1 MHTSLGAK
9 VEVEATLRPDG
20 EADPSAARPLRSG
33 DSPMSPALCDRC
45 SGRPSRSAAAAA
57 LLNCLQDSGQ
67 WVSCRRE
74 TGQKRH
80 WKQPMGCAC
89 TILEIRRADIL
100 S

>member
-45 SGRPSRSAAAAA
+45 SGRASRSAAAAA
-57 LLNCLQDSGQ
+57 LLSCLQDSGQ
-67 WVSCRRE
+67 RVFCCGG
-74 TGQKRH
+74 TGQSLGL
-80 WKQPMGCAC
+80 W
-89 TILEIRRADIL
+89 
-100 S
+100 